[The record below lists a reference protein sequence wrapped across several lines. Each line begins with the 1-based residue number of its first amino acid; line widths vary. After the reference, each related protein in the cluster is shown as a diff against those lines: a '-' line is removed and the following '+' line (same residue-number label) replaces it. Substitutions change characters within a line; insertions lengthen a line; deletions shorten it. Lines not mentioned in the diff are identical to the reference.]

1 MKVGKLPIDIARKY
15 IYNRTGAYDP
25 AVLVGPSIGEDA
37 AIIRSSASFTAM
49 HVDPISGS
57 IGLLGWL
64 AVHVP
69 SNDIAVRGIRPRW
82 AMATIFLPPTA
93 DEGVLDAIT
102 AQMDAA
108 AKELGIAIVGGHT
121 EVTTAVTRPLV
132 VTSIVGVGERYIS
145 TSGARPGDLVVMTKS
160 AALEAAAILATDFRD
175 EMRRRGVSEEVL
187 ERAAGFIRQVSVVRE
202 ALAIA
207 DLVDSMHDPTEGGV
221 LGGLAEM
228 AYASGASIEI
238 NPEAVPIAEEAAV
251 LCKAAGLDPL
261 ATLSSGALL
270 AAIPPERLG
279 EAEKR
284 LGALGIKLAIIGK
297 VVPRTSYLVKA
308 GSLELTEPY
317 IRDRFF
323 ELFA

>member
-1 MKVGKLPIDIARKY
+1 MKVGKLPVDIVRKY

-37 AIIRSSASFTAM
+37 AIIRSGGSFTAM

-64 AVHVP
+64 AIHVP
-69 SNDIAVRGIRPRW
+69 SNDIAVRGVRPRW
-82 AMATIFLPPTA
+82 AMTTIFLPPTA
-93 DEGVLDAIT
+93 DEGALDAIT

-108 AKELGIAIVGGHT
+108 ARELGVAIVGGHT
-121 EVTTAVTRPLV
+121 EVTTAVARPLV
-132 VTSIVGVGERYIS
+132 VTSVIGVGERYIS
-145 TSGARPGDLVVMTKS
+145 TGGAKPGDLIIMTKS
-160 AALEAAAILATDFRD
+160 AALEAAAILATDFKD
-175 EMRRRGVSEEVL
+175 EMRRRGVPEEAL
-187 ERAAGFIRQVSVVRE
+187 ERAAGFIRQVSAVKE
-202 ALAIA
+202 ALALA
-207 DLVDSMHDPTEGGV
+207 DLADSMHDPTEGGI
-221 LGGLAEM
+221 LGGLVEM
-228 AYASGASIEI
+228 AYASNASIEI
-238 NPEAVPIAEEAAV
+238 DPAAVPIAEEALM

-270 AAIPPERLG
+270 AAVPPERLK
-279 EAEKR
+279 EAERR
-284 LGALGIKLAIIGK
+284 LGALGLRAAVIGK
-297 VVPRTSYLVKA
+297 VAPRTSYLVKA